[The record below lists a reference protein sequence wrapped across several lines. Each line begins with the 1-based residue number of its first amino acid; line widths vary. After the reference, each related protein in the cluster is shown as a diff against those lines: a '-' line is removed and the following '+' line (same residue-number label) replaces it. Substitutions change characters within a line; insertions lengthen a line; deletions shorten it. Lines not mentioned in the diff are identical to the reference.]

1 MLTTFLFI
9 LSQVGKKVSDDDDD
23 DDDDKKPDKKLDSA
37 KHADD
42 DDDDDD
48 DSVAS
53 VLSGNDEGS
62 TGTYSGYLDCTECA
76 VELRHLKQ
84 PSETTV
90 NHVRDN

>member
-1 MLTTFLFI
+1 LLTTFLFI

-23 DDDDKKPDKKLDSA
+23 DDEDKKPDKKLDSA
-37 KHADD
+37 KHAD

-62 TGTYSGYLDCTECA
+62 TGTYSGYLDCTEYA